1 MNRFSKRDML
11 IFVVGL
17 LLGAAL
23 IGLGMAYVI
32 QVKQR
37 ILPSTRSGVLS
48 LDKIACLAMQG
59 RHDPNS

>member
-1 MNRFSKRDML
+1 ML

-32 QVKQR
+32 QIKQR
-37 ILPSTRSGVLS
+37 ILPGIRSGVSS
-48 LDKIACLAMQG
+48 LDKIACFAMQG
-59 RHDPNS
+59 RHDRNS